1 MVDGM
6 LTILLDIGSNVNIIG
21 LRTAQTF
28 ERAPRPRGHGS
39 KKLNLTKRLYVSGV
53 GHGAVVCDK
62 SLHCK
67 IACKGG
73 GSGGGAC
80 CAET

>member
-6 LTILLDIGSNVNIIG
+6 LTISLCILSNINIIG
-21 LRTAQTF
+21 LEKAQTF
-28 ERAPRPRGHGS
+28 ERASRSHGHRV

-53 GHGAVVCDK
+53 GHGTAVCGK

-67 IACKGG
+67 IARK
-73 GSGGGAC
+73 
-80 CAET
+80 E